1 MFRFIIIFVLLFSLQ
16 YLGGGIPKENDIY
29 FYLGYFS
36 VPLLLAFSITF
47 LLDLLT
53 INKDKNTNEK
63 GFFDLPL
70 GVILQN
76 IASAILLTLQ
86 DITSMKSF
94 TDINLIKN
102 IFLKE
107 NRILYIGIF
116 ISVLAVFIFLFFG

>member
-1 MFRFIIIFVLLFSLQ
+1 MGAFHGNFGALVRAYAYIRT
-16 YLGGGIPKENDIY
+16 LGKQGVPKVSEDA
-29 FYLGYFS
+29 
-36 VPLLLAFSITF
+36 V
-47 LLDLLT
+47 
-53 INKDKNTNEK
+53 INANYIRSQLK

>member
-1 MFRFIIIFVLLFSLQ
+1 MNTL
-16 YLGGGIPKENDIY
+16 K
-29 FYLGYFS
+29 
-36 VPLLLAFSITF
+36 AK
-47 LLDLLT
+47 T

-107 NRILYIGIF
+107 NRILYLGIF